1 MSGYSGFQYNGFQ
14 NNGYQ
19 IVKNQNRP
27 SGGYIGKIDSEAYAY
42 AYNHADRL
50 RNRVHQLPEP
60 VAKVIEELVEIQEP
74 LVRKELLR
82 EKIKV
87 ETKWLRLYEAIMEEY
102 YSALLEYELMVLIQK
117 AEDLQE
123 EEDIMLLLLMT

>member
-1 MSGYSGFQYNGFQ
+1 MTGYSGFQYNGFQ

-19 IVKNQNRP
+19 IAKNQNRP
-27 SGGYIGKIDSEAYAY
+27 SGGFNSEAYAY
-42 AYNHADRL
+42 VYNHADRL
-50 RNRVHQLPEP
+50 RRRVHQLPEP
-60 VAKVIEELVEIQEP
+60 VAQVIEELVEIQEP
-74 LVRKELLR
+74 LVRKELLH

-102 YSALLEYELMVLIQK
+102 YTALLEYELMVLIQK
-117 AEDLQE
+117 AEAIQE